1 MGSTHYFP
9 LCTFVIVG
17 SVILYYVDAKELH
30 PIELNDFS
38 RNSYVGKF
46 IKVVIQTLNFF
57 ENFVKLHSM
66 VVLFMRE
73 SLKEWLSNL

>member
-1 MGSTHYFP
+1 M
-9 LCTFVIVG
+9 G

-30 PIELNDFS
+30 PTELNDFS
-38 RNSYVGKF
+38 PNSYVGKF
-46 IKVVIQTLNFF
+46 IKVVVQTLNFF